1 MENSGLPGLFKPDRK
16 PGVIRSERS
25 CVSQCI
31 AGDQVDLF
39 HAEL

>member
-16 PGVIRSERS
+16 PGVMRAERS

-31 AGDQVDLF
+31 AGDLVDTF